1 MTNKSYTMNVEYD
14 EELDEYV
21 LPFPDELMTELN
33 WKSGDTIN
41 WIDNKDGSWTLRK
54 KEAKNA

>member
-1 MTNKSYTMNVEYD
+1 MNVEYD

-21 LPFPDELMTELN
+21 LPFPDELMKELD
-33 WKSGDTIN
+33 WKSGDIIN